1 MIFNLLDDHHV
12 LKRSVMKPIRL
23 TLSCFVFMF
32 LVGCVGKG
40 KFTALEERK
49 NKLEDESAE
58 VGKQLQEAEMRISS
72 LDGKVDEQRDEMI
85 KQNALTNQLIAEKIE
100 LQRTIDEL
108 DKRIGSVTSEAASA
122 QKKLNDQLKNE
133 IESLQSID
141 QELESLKNVY
151 AENQSKLQT
160 LSAAFYDKA
169 TSVGDNRA
177 EVELGK
183 NKLKIIIYHDFLF
196 SSNFQIT
203 PSASSFLK
211 EISAYLANYPEFD
224 IEVQGH
230 SDNSQVSATRQF
242 NDGVDLTA
250 LRAAAVVR
258 FLNKEAGLNGNQLSA
273 VGRSGFFPRVS
284 NETPAGRALNNR
296 VEIVISPN
304 IIELLKLLE

>member
-1 MIFNLLDDHHV
+1 
-12 LKRSVMKPIRL
+12 MKPIAL
-23 TLSCFVFMF
+23 TFSCFVFMF
-32 LVGCVGKG
+32 LLGCVGKG

-49 NKLEDESAE
+49 NELQDVSAG
-58 VGKQLQEAEMRISS
+58 VRKQLQEAEMRISS
-72 LDGKVDEQRDEMI
+72 LDDKVDEQRDEMI
-85 KQNALTNQLIAEKIE
+85 KQNALTNQLLAEKIE
-100 LQRTIDEL
+100 LQRTIEEL

-122 QKKLNDQLKNE
+122 QKKLNDQLKHE
-133 IESLQSID
+133 IEALQSIE
-141 QELESLKNVY
+141 QELEILKNVY

-160 LSAAFYDKA
+160 LSAALYDKA

-183 NKLKIIIYHDFLF
+183 NNLKIIIYQNFLF
-196 SSNFQIT
+196 TSNFQISPT
-203 PSASSFLK
+203 ASGFLK
-211 EISAYLANYPEFD
+211 EISAFLSNYPELD

-230 SDNSQVSATRQF
+230 SDNSQVPATRQYQ
-242 NDGVDLTA
+242 DGVDLTA

-296 VEIVISPN
+296 VEILISPN
-304 IIELLKLLE
+304 INGLLKLLE